1 VKDRE
6 ALIWLH
12 ERLVR
17 VHDES
22 PLFDY
27 MHKLRAIIL
36 ATPAEQETP
45 NLGSGGNSI
54 KDVLEAISPPL
65 QDNGSPK

>member
-17 VHDES
+17 VHGES

-36 ATPAEQETP
+36 ATPAQQETP
-45 NLGSGGNSI
+45 NLGRGGNSI
-54 KDVLEAISPPL
+54 KDVLQAISQSL
-65 QDNGSPK
+65 QGGTSK